1 MKKYTII
8 FALLFVAV
16 YSSMAQ
22 IGIGTVNPHESA
34 ILEVTSLTKGF
45 LLPRLTTIER
55 DAINGGVF
63 AEGLVIY
70 NKDIDCIEFY
80 NNTDWINPCNVNTG
94 PDLPEPPTNI
104 ESIPT
109 GIGSLS
115 SRYCFDISES
125 NDLIMGAGSLLQ
137 RDFQR
142 ADFNQVSIN
151 TQTLSFSSTNPVSN
165 LTFYAVDTDGNIIS
179 SFTPAADYSVNG
191 SLTVATAEIV
201 YKSTLS
207 SPDPDNPTVGS
218 ALGLHINDALRPV
231 FYVVYNNQI
240 NGLGTEVKQVFSP
253 SIRDSQCSNNQT
265 SSINSSHFLT
275 STGDVYS
282 IGRNLEGYL
291 GDGTFIN
298 RDVLV
303 QTILPNPIISLISG
317 WNASFAIDNTGELY
331 AWGDNTSGQ
340 VGNGVD
346 GAANNQS
353 TPVNISLPNGE
364 KVIQIANAN
373 GNTLALSDANKIY
386 GWGYNYGNG
395 MLGYNETPANTINN
409 SPVLATLPAGV
420 TPVSIITGNN
430 ANFFFGS
437 NGKLY
442 SSGATQYNGRASTP
456 TYEFKEVLF
465 PNNINVHTVVTTGI
479 GAMAIGLDNK
489 IYAWGSNFYGEQG
502 GGIVGF
508 TGSNV
513 ALPTA
518 VNISGM
524 GIPTQIFKGY
534 YTTFIIDDQNKLFA
548 TGNND
553 SGKLGIGSFVNQNGF
568 IEVTLPA
575 GVIPIKVLTFDRTIY
590 VIAQDGKVYSAGS
603 DSDNKLQRV
612 VDASHPVT
620 EFHLCTSSILT
631 NNSIIPN

>member
-1 MKKYTII
+1 MKKLTII

-16 YSSMAQ
+16 FSSMAQ

-137 RDFQR
+137 RDFRR

-179 SFTPAADYSVNG
+179 SFTPAADYSANAN
-191 SLTVATAEIV
+191 LTVATAEIV

-218 ALGLHINDALRPV
+218 ALGLHMNDALRPV

-265 SSINSSHFLT
+265 SAISSSHFLT

-282 IGRNLEGYL
+282 MGANLSGNL
-291 GDGTFIN
+291 GDGTTSTQN
-298 RDVLV
+298 SLV

-317 WNASFAIDNTGELY
+317 WTASFAIDNTGELY

-340 VGNGVD
+340 IGNGVD
-346 GAANNQS
+346 GPANNQS

-386 GWGYNYGNG
+386 GWGYNFSNG
-395 MLGYNETPANTINN
+395 MLGFNEPVVFKINN

-420 TPVSIITGNN
+420 TPVSIITGNF

-442 SSGATQYNGRASTP
+442 SSGGTLYNGRASTP

-465 PNNINVHTVVTTGI
+465 PNNINVHTVATTGL
-479 GAMAIGLDNK
+479 GAVAIGLDNK
-489 IYAWGSNFYGEQG
+489 IYAWGDNSYGEQG
-502 GGIVGF
+502 VGSVGG
-508 TGSNV
+508 N
-513 ALPTA
+513 LPTPTE
-518 VNISGM
+518 VSVIGM
-524 GIPTQIFKGY
+524 GTPTQIFKGY

-553 SGKLGIGSFVNQNGF
+553 TGKLGIGSLVNQNGF

-603 DSDNKLQRV
+603 DLENELQRV
-612 VDASHPVT
+612 VDASHPAT